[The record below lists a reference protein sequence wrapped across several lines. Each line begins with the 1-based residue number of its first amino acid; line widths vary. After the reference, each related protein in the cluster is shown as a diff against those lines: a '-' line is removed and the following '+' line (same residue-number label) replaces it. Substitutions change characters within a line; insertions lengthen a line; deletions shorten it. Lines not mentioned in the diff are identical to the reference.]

1 MTAWMPNFATGES
14 TTWSVAISRNTL
26 NLFNVL
32 VNVLSSEMFWLFC
45 CSNWPLI
52 MSPSGLNCLLP
63 ALQMHRTFKIK
74 TSDGDFARNQFGFT
88 MSVGFWPAGWV
99 KVMRFWSR
107 SPTWERYERVTMVV
121 HEFGSFSV
129 FWFKLYHFE
138 GTILNSPSRFI
149 YILVCWFSSVV
160 PILAAWM
167 VE

>member
-1 MTAWMPNFATGES
+1 MAAMPNFATGES

-32 VNVLSSEMFWLFC
+32 VNVLSSEKFWIFC

-52 MSPSGLNCLLP
+52 MSPSGLNCLLHCKCIE
-63 ALQMHRTFKIK
+63 LSKWK
-74 TSDGDFARNQFGFT
+74 TSDGDFARNQFGLT

-99 KVMRFWSR
+99 KVMRFWPH

-129 FWFKLYHFE
+129 FWFNLYHFE
-138 GTILNSPSRFI
+138 GTYSIPL
-149 YILVCWFSSVV
+149 LDSS
-160 PILAAWM
+160 IF
-167 VE
+167 

>member
-1 MTAWMPNFATGES
+1 MFCLHL
-14 TTWSVAISRNTL
+14 AISRNTL

-74 TSDGDFARNQFGFT
+74 NKWWWFRPQSVWVNNVRGFLARWMGESYEILVPQSHMRTIWEGHHGGPWIRKLQRFLIQ
-88 MSVGFWPAGWV
+88 SLSFW
-99 KVMRFWSR
+99 RD
-107 SPTWERYERVTMVV
+107 
-121 HEFGSFSV
+121 
-129 FWFKLYHFE
+129 
-138 GTILNSPSRFI
+138 ILNSPSRFI